1 MDIENTLASR
11 YPELAKE
18 WHPSKNGNL
27 TPYDVSYGSGKRVWW
42 LGKCGHDWDAKITN
56 RVYGNQYN
64 VLAMLEAEQDVD
76 HLLREDERKLALPVQ
91 KPPTRPQ
98 PEPRKKLPN
107 RDYER

>member
-56 RVYGNQYN
+56 RVYGN
-64 VLAMLEAEQDVD
+64 
-76 HLLREDERKLALPVQ
+76 HGCP
-91 KPPTRPQ
+91 
-98 PEPRKKLPN
+98 
-107 RDYER
+107 